1 MAERA
6 IACELAGPG
15 FDVAAH
21 VLAHVPV
28 GGAASPVV
36 RAASL
41 HDPRYRAWCT
51 RALDRQAVE
60 PTIGD
65 AALVGALLERAPA
78 GHLLQAV
85 LGLFDDAE
93 SHHRSAALELDDL
106 GGRGAPWALSALR
119 ALAADAPELVAIT
132 RCAVGLVSAAYAAAW
147 RGPIRLEL
155 EDARVLVEEQ
165 LATVASVVPSL
176 TTARIALSHPLGS
189 RGRVLPGLLVIGAPV
204 AWVELDAAGAAAIAV
219 HEHAV
224 AIASART
231 DATPTDPE
239 SPARGAPARSA
250 GHSPPAQTSAALS
263 PGPAQ
268 TSAAH
273 APGPA
278 ARRWAEVEAL
288 ALAAVPRLSLPRAVA
303 EAHHRHVATLDTSAL
318 PPVDRGAVEELVR
331 RLAR

>member
-1 MAERA
+1 MAARA

-21 VLAHVPV
+21 VLAQVPV
-28 GGAASPVV
+28 GGAASPLV

-41 HDPRYRAWCT
+41 HDPRYRAWCA

-60 PTIGD
+60 PATGD
-65 AALVGALLERAPA
+65 AALVGALLERASA
-78 GHLLQAV
+78 GHLLQAI

-119 ALAADAPELVAIT
+119 ALADDAAELVTIT
-132 RCAVGLVSAAYAAAW
+132 RCAVGLVSVAYAAAW

-155 EDARVLVEEQ
+155 EDARALVEEQ
-165 LATVASVVPSL
+165 LAAVASVVPSL
-176 TTARIALSHPLGS
+176 ARARIALSHPLGS

-204 AWVELDAAGAAAIAV
+204 AWVDLDAPGAAAIAV

-224 AIASART
+224 ATASARN
-231 DATPTDPE
+231 DATPTDSE
-239 SPARGAPARSA
+239 SPARGAPKRSA
-250 GHSPPAQTSAALS
+250 GHSPEPPHGSAAR
-263 PGPAQ
+263 
-268 TSAAH
+268 

-278 ARRWAEVEAL
+278 ERRWAEVETL
-288 ALAAVPRLSLPRAVA
+288 ALAAVPRLPLPRAVA
-303 EAHHRHVATLDTSAL
+303 EAHRRHVATLDTSAL
-318 PPVDRGAVEELVR
+318 PPADPGAVEDLVR